1 MTWRNGDKCVEPSMS
16 KLSEDLVKNTLGFEI
31 CLKTRGMAN
40 EPSPIAQVAYFTQN
54 QKNGKIPLMD
64 WIITYRGKSGAQ
76 EQMSLEA
83 ESREAVFKEL
93 AQRGISA
100 VRIEQANGKTKLRK
114 ASSKGS
120 GKSSGVF
127 KGALAGIIVVAVA
140 VGAFWL
146 LTKYKSVPDQPKEK
160 KISKIA
166 EATPSLAAPK
176 PVEEKVEEPPKIDPN
191 ARPTK
196 VGETVNGYIKLPSG
210 RIHRVLGVVTN
221 SATASIKGKYEIFDH
236 ACENEI
242 AGFLSMEPGQGLVG
256 TPRYN
261 GRFKRDFLESLKH
274 PIIVSQDDSPED
286 AALKRNVIQAKI
298 ELKDALDRGEDIEQ
312 IMLDTR
318 KEMQDLARYKQ
329 ELKQQMHEMVKGD
342 SEMTTEEMEDLLNAA
357 NQMLDARGIAPM
369 TFGPLTRRKIMMMR
383 EQEAANP

>member
-1 MTWRNGDKCVEPSMS
+1 MW
-16 KLSEDLVKNTLGFEI
+16 
-31 CLKTRGMAN
+31 
-40 EPSPIAQVAYFTQN
+40 
-54 QKNGKIPLMD
+54 LMN
-64 WIITYRGKSGAQ
+64 WTITYRGKNGVL
-76 EQMSLEA
+76 EQMPLEA
-83 ESREAVFKEL
+83 ESREAAFKEL
-93 AQRGISA
+93 ANRGVSA
-100 VRIEQANGKTKLRK
+100 VRIEQA
-114 ASSKGS
+114 KGS
-120 GKSSGVF
+120 AKPRTASPKGGGKPSAVL
-127 KGALAGIIVVAVA
+127 KGALAGAIVVVA
-140 VGAFWL
+140 AAAAFWL
-146 LTKYKSVPDQPKEK
+146 LTDDKSVPEQTKEK
-160 KISKIA
+160 VAKIA
-166 EATPSLAAPK
+166 EVKPAPSASR
-176 PVEEKVEEPPKIDPN
+176 PVEEKVDMPPRIDPN

-196 VGETVNGYIKLPSG
+196 VGETLNGYIKLPSG
-210 RIHRVLGVVTN
+210 RLHRVLGVVTN

-274 PIIVSQDDSPED
+274 PIIVSEDDSPED

-298 ELKDALDRGEDIEQ
+298 ELKSALDRGEDIEQ

-342 SEMTTEEMEDLLNAA
+342 SEMTTEEMENLLKAA
-357 NQMLDARGIAPM
+357 NQMLDAKGIAPM

-383 EQEAANP
+383 ERKSATP

>member
-1 MTWRNGDKCVEPSMS
+1 
-16 KLSEDLVKNTLGFEI
+16 
-31 CLKTRGMAN
+31 
-40 EPSPIAQVAYFTQN
+40 
-54 QKNGKIPLMD
+54 MD
-64 WIITYRGKSGAQ
+64 WIVTYRGKSGSQ

-93 AQRGISA
+93 AKRGISA
-100 VRIEQANGKTKLRK
+100 IRIEEAKGKAKPRK
-114 ASSKGS
+114 APPKGGSKPS
-120 GKSSGVF
+120 GAF
-127 KGALAGIIVVAVA
+127 KGAIAGLIVVIAA
-140 VGAFWL
+140 VGAWYF
-146 LTKYKSVPDQPKEK
+146 LTQKQEAAQPESKPK
-160 KISKIA
+160 KTAKIA
-166 EATPSLAAPK
+166 EVTPAPAAPK

-274 PIIVSQDDSPED
+274 PIIVSKDDSPED

-298 ELKDALDRGEDIEQ
+298 ELKEALDRGEDIEQ

-318 KEMQDLARYKQ
+318 REMQDLARYKQ
-329 ELKQQMHEMVKGD
+329 ELKQQMHEMVKSSGG
-342 SEMTTEEMEDLLNAA
+342 EMTTEEMQDLLDAA
-357 NQMLDARGIAPM
+357 NKMLDAKGIAPM

-383 EQEAANP
+383 EQEAATP

>member
-1 MTWRNGDKCVEPSMS
+1 MW
-16 KLSEDLVKNTLGFEI
+16 
-31 CLKTRGMAN
+31 
-40 EPSPIAQVAYFTQN
+40 
-54 QKNGKIPLMD
+54 LMN
-64 WIITYRGKSGAQ
+64 WTITYRGKNGVL
-76 EQMSLEA
+76 EQMPLEA
-83 ESREAVFKEL
+83 ESREAAFKEL
-93 AQRGISA
+93 ANRGVSA
-100 VRIEQANGKTKLRK
+100 VRIEQA
-114 ASSKGS
+114 KGS
-120 GKSSGVF
+120 AKPRTASPKGGGKPSAVF
-127 KGALAGIIVVAVA
+127 KGALAGAIVVVA
-140 VGAFWL
+140 AAAAFWL
-146 LTKYKSVPDQPKEK
+146 LTDDKSVPEQTKEK
-160 KISKIA
+160 VAKIA
-166 EATPSLAAPK
+166 EVKPAPSASR
-176 PVEEKVEEPPKIDPN
+176 PVEEKVDMPPRIDPN

-196 VGETVNGYIKLPSG
+196 VGETLNGYIKLPSG
-210 RIHRVLGVVTN
+210 RLHRVLGVVTN

-274 PIIVSQDDSPED
+274 PIIVSEDDSPED

-298 ELKDALDRGEDIEQ
+298 ELKSALDRGEDIEQ

-342 SEMTTEEMEDLLNAA
+342 SEMTTEEMENLLKAA
-357 NQMLDARGIAPM
+357 NQMLDAKGIAPM

-383 EQEAANP
+383 ERKSATP

>member
-1 MTWRNGDKCVEPSMS
+1 
-16 KLSEDLVKNTLGFEI
+16 
-31 CLKTRGMAN
+31 
-40 EPSPIAQVAYFTQN
+40 
-54 QKNGKIPLMD
+54 MD
-64 WIITYRGKSGAQ
+64 WIITFRGKGGGQ

-100 VRIEQANGKTKLRK
+100 IRIEQASGKVKIRK
-114 ASSKGS
+114 ASPKG
-120 GKSSGVF
+120 GVKSSGVF
-127 KGALAGIIVVAVA
+127 RGALAGAIVVVA
-140 VGAFWL
+140 ALGAFWM
-146 LTKYKSVPDQPKEK
+146 LTNDKPAPKQPREK
-160 KISKIA
+160 KEIAKIT
-166 EATPSLAAPK
+166 EVTPAPTAPK
-176 PVEEKVEEPPKIDPN
+176 QEEEKVKPPKVDPN

-221 SATASIKGKYEIFDH
+221 SATAAIKGKYEIFDY

-261 GRFKRDFLESLKH
+261 GRFKRDFLESLEH
-274 PIIVSQDDSPED
+274 PIIISKDDSPED
-286 AALKRNVIQAKI
+286 AALKRNVIKAKI

-329 ELKQQMHEMVKGD
+329 ELKQQMHEMVKD
-342 SEMTTEEMEDLLNAA
+342 NSEITTEEMEDLLDAA
-357 NQMLDARGIAPM
+357 NKMLDAKGIAPM

-383 EQEAANP
+383 EQESATSH

>member
-1 MTWRNGDKCVEPSMS
+1 
-16 KLSEDLVKNTLGFEI
+16 
-31 CLKTRGMAN
+31 
-40 EPSPIAQVAYFTQN
+40 
-54 QKNGKIPLMD
+54 
-64 WIITYRGKSGAQ
+64 
-76 EQMSLEA
+76 MSLEA

-93 AQRGISA
+93 ARRGLTAI
-100 VRIEQANGKTKLRK
+100 RIQESNGKVKPRK
-114 ASSKGS
+114 TSPKGGSKPS
-120 GKSSGVF
+120 GAF
-127 KGALAGIIVVAVA
+127 KGAIAGLIVVIAA
-140 VGAFWL
+140 VGAWYF
-146 LTKYKSVPDQPKEK
+146 LTQKQETTQPESKPK
-160 KISKIA
+160 KTARIA
-166 EATPSLAAPK
+166 EVTPAPAAPK

-274 PIIVSQDDSPED
+274 PIIVSKDDSPED

-298 ELKDALDRGEDIEQ
+298 ELKEALDRGEDIEQ

-318 KEMQDLARYKQ
+318 REMQDLARYKQ
-329 ELKQQMHEMVKGD
+329 ELKQQMHEMVKSSEG
-342 SEMTTEEMEDLLNAA
+342 EMTTEEMQDLLDAA
-357 NQMLDARGIAPM
+357 NKMLDAKGIAPM

-383 EQEAANP
+383 EQEAATP